1 MPTEPIP
8 AELKDFLARHI
19 DSIAQLEA
27 LLLSRGSAGAV
38 WDAPATSKRLY
49 IGEQEAAATLAH
61 LAEQGLLMRAAAGYK
76 FSPQSAELAGVVDLL
91 AHHYARHLI
100 PITNLI
106 HAKPR
111 RIRQFSDAFK
121 LKKD

>member
-1 MPTEPIP
+1 MPDELIP
-8 AELKDFLARHI
+8 AALRTFLARHI
-19 DSIAQLEA
+19 DSIAHLEA
-27 LLLSRGSAGAV
+27 LLLARGSAETA
-38 WDAPATSKRLY
+38 WDAAATAARLY

-61 LAEQGLLMRAAAGYK
+61 LVEQGLLVREGSGYRYA
-76 FSPQSAELAGVVDLL
+76 PQSAQLADLADLL
-91 AHHYARHLI
+91 AYHYARHLI

-111 RIRQFSDAFK
+111 RIRQFADAFK